1 MNITSIPKDILTE
14 IIKQNTLCDIVMLRQ
29 VCKHFNNV
37 IKNKMHRMW
46 FCKYIKKIATT
57 KEYAY
62 KYNVVVPKIHDC
74 FLVVNFVGKIDIERH
89 NHILKEGGY
98 EAETR

>member
-1 MNITSIPKDILTE
+1 MCKYF
-14 IIKQNTLCDIVMLRQ
+14 NT
-29 VCKHFNNV
+29 V
-37 IKNKMHRMW
+37 IKNKMHRTW

-62 KYNVVVPKIHDC
+62 KYNVIVPKIHDHGL
-74 FLVVNFVGKIDIERH
+74 FINFVDKIDIERH
-89 NHILKEGGY
+89 NQILKEGGY